1 MKLFNAFLQKSQIHS
16 FIKIKLELE
25 AILEQFQNMQVQ
37 QYKFSFKVLRIQ
49 TIFPGFK
56 GNKAY
61 LCIYNIISLASEWV
75 NFWLF
80 LKTFGFFETPYLG
93 SN

>member
-25 AILEQFQNMQVQ
+25 AFLEQFQNMQVQ
-37 QYKFSFKVLRIQ
+37 QYKFSFEVLKIQ
-49 TIFPGFK
+49 TNFPGFL

-61 LCIYNIISLASEWV
+61 ICTYNIISLASE
-75 NFWLF
+75 
-80 LKTFGFFETPYLG
+80 
-93 SN
+93 

>member
-1 MKLFNAFLQKSQIHS
+1 MKLLMRSSKKSQIHS

-56 GNKAY
+56 GILK
-61 LCIYNIISLASEWV
+61 LIYV
-75 NFWLF
+75 YTTLF
-80 LKTFGFFETPYLG
+80 H
-93 SN
+93 